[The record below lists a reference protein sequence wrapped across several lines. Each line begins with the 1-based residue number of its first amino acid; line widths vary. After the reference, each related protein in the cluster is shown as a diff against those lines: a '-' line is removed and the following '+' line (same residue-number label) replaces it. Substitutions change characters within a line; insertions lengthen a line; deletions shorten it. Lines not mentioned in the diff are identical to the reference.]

1 MSGERFLLVS
11 SRELLTKG
19 SLITTF
25 CVKDLVPTRQP
36 PTIKRR
42 AEPLPKRGPGRP
54 GKRPCLQ
61 VAPEPAVHHD
71 LSDAVYIKMLDEYH
85 HRTREVFFSCLPR
98 VGADGRTKT
107 ANNFALGA
115 LHMRTHTRTRSTLR
129 L

>member
-1 MSGERFLLVS
+1 MSCDRS
-11 SRELLTKG
+11 
-19 SLITTF
+19 F
-25 CVKDLVPTRQP
+25 CVKDLVPRRQP

-71 LSDAVYIKMLDEYH
+71 LSDAVYVKMLDEYH
-85 HRTREVFFSCLPR
+85 HELVKYFSHVYFESELM
-98 VGADGRTKT
+98 KT

-115 LHMRTHTRTRSTLR
+115 LHVRTRTRTRSTVR
-129 L
+129 LCN